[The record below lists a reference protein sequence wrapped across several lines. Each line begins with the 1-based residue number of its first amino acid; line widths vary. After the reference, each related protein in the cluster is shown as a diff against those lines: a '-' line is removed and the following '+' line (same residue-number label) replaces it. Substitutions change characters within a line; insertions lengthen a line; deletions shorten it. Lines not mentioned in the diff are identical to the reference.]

1 MRQARPL
8 PTFLFICCLCL
19 LIPQRICCLF
29 PSIPFPSITSFTISV
44 RAWKGLF
51 SCDMGDGPAGS
62 VGLEEES
69 AQSGDPSCSAV
80 CACLESR
87 FKLPLARQMDPAD
100 GTLISIHSILV
111 HSGRLRGAGQRL
123 VPSGHPAHAPHPLSP
138 LSPLQVSL
146 PPRPL
151 CAAAAK
157 RAGGPMMLSAQL
169 KDRPGISSPFSSVR
183 AKIAKYELPPT
194 SSSSSADPSITPPVS
209 SLRPHTSQSG
219 TGNGQKVGSASMEG
233 STGPSVSRLPPSP
246 LANNSASL
254 TGDNSSA
261 VPSSTSRRKKV
272 DNYTSENEDTAPPPV
287 PLKPYPPKI
296 EYEEPTSP
304 FQLTFANGAQ
314 NSPSKIP
321 RPTNVRRPL
330 NAPKPSIA
338 AVVAAK
344 ETAVTNRESTYSLAS
359 STGGE
364 GRFSGV
370 VTTANAIS
378 LQRAAAHTRAMGDV
392 TASSASPR
400 SASVE
405 KGTGVKTRRRKS
417 RESSTTRRSSRRSS
431 FGGAGAD
438 EAEKQEKESMPQL
451 SKTHLA
457 AKVDYIDATRDAG
470 KASKVTPPVAVGDA
484 STSSEPKSTSPLPKT
499 ARLQPLDISRASN
512 LAEPD
517 RQWSASSGE
526 TAENKSVS
534 TSNRYLSPIT
544 PTFGPSPRKRSMSS
558 ETSTDYQFL
567 NPLSDA
573 WGQNSSVAAE
583 TSMEESGDA
592 SVSSIFA
599 SSAPQ
604 RHRAISI
611 TSVGSSVSGP
621 RVSAST
627 SLSAI
632 MEAGALRT
640 EAASGSHRRH
650 LLASS
655 SFGSKVGGSEKDEL
669 LNQLLSSMAL
679 VDAQSYESFKSIEE
693 VESYKK
699 ELVRVEKRIVDVQHK
714 LKVEMRV
721 RDAADKLRRAGT
733 RRIQHGRT
741 PSGVSLQAG
750 SQPSHHR
757 MPSTTS
763 VTGPVDS
770 SQAEADVAL
779 ATKRTDAICKELMEL
794 KEKAMGFRKRVLEH
808 QTRVLALR
816 VDVLEEEQAD
826 QWQAAEQEERG
837 KVGANLA
844 IEEVEKIRDKLQRAE
859 KSLEHE
865 RRDREEEVSRWRK
878 KYEADQASWTTKTDD
893 EGRKWEQKV
902 DEALR
907 AHKAAMVDRE
917 SEHANLI
924 AQEHTRRNE
933 VEQHL
938 EEQAALLME
947 REAKVDELQHQLEQL
962 QFERTAERNIMA
974 ERQQLFSAF
983 EKRLLRAES
992 RLREEDDRCARLLG
1006 KVDGREEM
1014 DTMLEQIKAGY
1025 GAVKKEKTAGQD
1037 IDGLIDGIAMHIGDL
1052 EDELNRGRPDSS
1064 RAFQSQLDSME
1075 RELEGWKSEA
1085 ESAKRSLAAMQR
1097 QSAVSHTSFG
1107 MRMSTYGRS
1116 PTLRSGSTF
1125 LSANGTSEA
1134 EARLALMEKR
1144 NAALEEELADARLPS
1159 TTLPSSPPVKV
1170 AGSNGSSSDTR
1181 EAELL
1186 ASTMQSLLG
1195 ILPALD
1201 AACTDLQ
1208 EIQHSLGE
1216 GEGQR
1221 GPPIDDVEDR
1231 CHEVVE
1237 RSRALVTLSAML
1249 AERTRSCEAKRED
1262 FEVEVGIMEGKC
1274 EELRTALEDLRRGHA
1289 TQMAREQTLQ
1299 STVNDLRKSLT
1310 AKSTIEMTMGKIS
1323 TASSVSSGITSAAPT
1338 VIVSRS
1344 LGNSVI
1350 GRRKGVPQP
1359 LSISPSSS
1367 SLSFTPSPTRP
1378 GQTSTDTPPATAT
1391 SAKTSSPTVLVAPPR
1406 TMTLGM
1412 DTAQM
1417 RGRIRQLENELIQT
1431 RSKPGLT
1438 LSPPKA
1444 PAPPLRPTHLH
1455 EELLKELEENRREL
1469 DYVKGVESRQRID
1482 LL

>member
-1 MRQARPL
+1 
-8 PTFLFICCLCL
+8 
-19 LIPQRICCLF
+19 
-29 PSIPFPSITSFTISV
+29 
-44 RAWKGLF
+44 
-51 SCDMGDGPAGS
+51 
-62 VGLEEES
+62 
-69 AQSGDPSCSAV
+69 
-80 CACLESR
+80 
-87 FKLPLARQMDPAD
+87 
-100 GTLISIHSILV
+100 
-111 HSGRLRGAGQRL
+111 
-123 VPSGHPAHAPHPLSP
+123 
-138 LSPLQVSL
+138 
-146 PPRPL
+146 
-151 CAAAAK
+151 
-157 RAGGPMMLSAQL
+157 MMLSAQL

-209 SLRPHTSQSG
+209 SLRHPISQRG
-219 TGNGQKVGSASMEG
+219 TGVGQQMGSTSMED

-272 DNYTSENEDTAPPPV
+272 DNYTSDNEDTLPPPV

-314 NSPSKIP
+314 NSSSKIP

-338 AVVAAK
+338 AVIAAK

-392 TASSASPR
+392 TTSSTSPR

-431 FGGAGAD
+431 FGATGAD
-438 EAEKQEKESMPQL
+438 DAEKQEKESMPQL

-470 KASKVTPPVAVGDA
+470 KASRVTPPVAVGDA
-484 STSSEPKSTSPLPKT
+484 SSSSEPKSTSPLPKT

-621 RVSAST
+621 SVSAST

-640 EAASGSHRRH
+640 DATSGSNRRP
-650 LLASS
+650 LLAPS
-655 SFGSKVGGSEKDEL
+655 SFAARVGGSEKDEL

-741 PSGVSLQAG
+741 PSGMSLQAG
-750 SQPSHHR
+750 NQPSHHR

-794 KEKAMGFRKRVLEH
+794 KEKAMGFRKKVLEH

-844 IEEVEKIRDKLQRAE
+844 LEEVDKIRDKLQRAE

-878 KYEADQASWTTKTDD
+878 KYEADQASWTAQTDD
-893 EGRKWEQKV
+893 EGRKWEQRF
-902 DEALR
+902 DDALR
-907 AHKAAMVDRE
+907 AHKVAMVDRV

-938 EEQAALLME
+938 EEQAALLMA

-962 QFERTAERNIMA
+962 QFEMTAERNIMA

-1052 EDELNRGRPDSS
+1052 EDEFNRGRPDSS
-1064 RAFQSQLDSME
+1064 RGFQSQLDSME

-1097 QSAVSHTSFG
+1097 QSAVSHTS
-1107 MRMSTYGRS
+1107 MRMSAYGRS

-1159 TTLPSSPPVKV
+1159 TALPSSPPIKV
-1170 AGSNGSSSDTR
+1170 AGSSGSSSDTR

-1186 ASTMQSLLG
+1186 ASTMQSLLA

-1208 EIQHSLGE
+1208 EIQRSLE
-1216 GEGQR
+1216 EVEGQR
-1221 GPPIDDVEDR
+1221 GPPIDDVEGR

-1237 RSRALVTLSAML
+1237 RSRALVALSTML
-1249 AERTRSCEAKRED
+1249 VERTRSCEAKRED

-1299 STVNDLRKSLT
+1299 STVNDLRRSLT
-1310 AKSTIEMTMGKIS
+1310 AKSTIELTMGKIS

-1350 GRRKGVPQP
+1350 SRRKGVPQP